1 MRKQC
6 LVQGVLACLTF
17 LVLSSASLLQ
27 AQARGDV
34 FKVREFGAPGKKGDM
49 ATQSIQKAI
58 DTCANA
64 GGGEVYLPAGD
75 YTSGTLHLRSHVKF
89 YLEIG
94 ATLFGS
100 TAESDFTTDALLLG
114 EDIE

>member
-6 LVQGVLACLTF
+6 LVQAVLACLAY
-17 LVLSSASLLQ
+17 LVLSSASFLH
-27 AQARGDV
+27 AQASGDV
-34 FKVREFGAPGKKGDM
+34 FNVKDFGATGKKGDM

-58 DTCANA
+58 DICANA

-100 TAESDFTTDALLLG
+100 KSESDFTTD
-114 EDIE
+114 